1 MFSDFRYKRYME
13 MMSKGVLQPEKMPPT
28 DRAAFFHGL
37 RAHYQIVVWKML
49 NDADVILDPKEW
61 GWFVTDNTMSP
72 VMTDREV
79 APNSILKVVRCNC
92 KAASNQCGT
101 SRCSCRKNGLNCMLT
116 CGECQGEDCE
126 KREVLKVL
134 IC

>member
-13 MMSKGVLQPEKMPPT
+13 MMSEGVLQPEKMPPT

-92 KAASNQCGT
+92 KASSNQCGT
-101 SRCSCRKNGLNCMLT
+101 NRCSCRKNGLNCMST
-116 CGECQGEDCE
+116 CGECRGEDYE
-126 KREVLKVL
+126 NREVLKVFF
-134 IC
+134 C